1 MIIKIFFLV
10 LVFFSLHAQSEEAL
24 TSDQVS
30 SSATPP
36 AEINQKS
43 IKQYS
48 VCNSLVLYKK
58 TNFFSTLNNSLL
70 TQKFY
75 TQYCKHLQNFA
86 WFDSTLQYSP
96 QALDLLAS
104 IDDSLHYGLNPEK
117 YHQNELASDRDLL
130 ENGTFSSDEKKIAL
144 MNTIDLLLTDAYITM
159 AEDLYYGF
167 TDWEKFKTSKIAD
180 EQIEWDRPT
189 KLPLLVTKRLFDS
202 LKKNSIKSSL
212 ETLNPDFKEYTRLI
226 KALAYYR
233 SLEKDDEWV
242 KIPFGSLIILNSTD
256 ERLPLIKKRLLESGE
271 LDTITDPDGTLY
283 DDKILISAVKK
294 FQSRH
299 NLSADGLIGNKTI
312 VAMNVPLSK
321 KITTIILNLER
332 YRWLNSGMDKTDAY
346 IDINVP
352 AFTMQLLEKGD
363 ELFHMNVIVGTK
375 DRPTP
380 ILSSKISYAVINPTW
395 TAPQTIVKEDILEKK
410 NLLKYLQKHNM
421 RVYRQ
426 IHGEMIEQNPRAIN
440 WEPYKEAGAAPFTF
454 KADAGKSN
462 PLGVVKFIFPNKYS
476 IYMHDTNSR
485 GLFKNEYRALSSGC
499 IRLGEPKK
507 LLTYLSP
514 KEDIISGEIED
525 EHRVDLQKRL
535 PVLIRYMTVGV
546 DSDQKVYFY
555 NDIYG
560 YDDLQ
565 LQNIKKINFMKFD
578 TMN

>member
-10 LVFFSLHAQSEEAL
+10 LTFLSLHAQPEEVS
-24 TSDQVS
+24 TSDELNT
-30 SSATPP
+30 SAPLLVQT
-36 AEINQKS
+36 NQKS
-43 IKQYS
+43 VKKYA
-48 VCNSLVLYKK
+48 VCNGLVAYKK
-58 TNFFSTLNNSLL
+58 TNFSSTLNNSLL

-75 TQYCKHLQNFA
+75 TQYCKRLQNFA
-86 WFDSTLQYSP
+86 WFDSKLHYSP
-96 QALDLLAS
+96 QALDLLSS
-104 IDDSLHYGLNPEK
+104 IDNSLHYGLNPEK
-117 YHQNELASDRDLL
+117 YHQNELAVDRDLL
-130 ENGTFSSDEKKIAL
+130 ENGTFENDEKKIHL
-144 MNTIDLLLTDAYITM
+144 VNSIDLLLTDAYITM
-159 AEDLYYGF
+159 AQDLYYGF

-180 EQIEWDRPT
+180 EPIEWDRPT

-202 LKKNSIKSSL
+202 LKKNSIQNSL
-212 ETLNPDFKEYTRLI
+212 ETLNPDFKEYARLI

-233 SLEKDDEWV
+233 SLEKDDQWV
-242 KIPFGSLIILNSTD
+242 KIPSGPAIRLGNTD
-256 ERLPLIKKRLLESGE
+256 ERLPLIKKRLVESGE
-271 LDTITDPDGTLY
+271 LETITDPDGTLY
-283 DDKILISAVKK
+283 DDKTLIDAVKT

-299 NLSADGLIGNKTI
+299 NLSADGLIGKKTI
-312 VAMNVPLSK
+312 QAMNITLFK

-346 IDINVP
+346 ININVP
-352 AFTMQLLEKGD
+352 AFRMQLLEKGD
-363 ELFHMNVIVGTK
+363 ELFHMNIIVGTK

-421 RVYRQ
+421 HVYRQ
-426 IHGEMIEQNPRAIN
+426 IHGEMVEQNPRVID
-440 WEPYKEAGAAPFTF
+440 WKPYKKTGAAPFTF

-499 IRLGEPKK
+499 IRLGEPEK

-514 KEDIISGEIED
+514 KEDIISADIED

-546 DSDQKVYFY
+546 DSNQKVYFY
-555 NDIYG
+555 DDIYG

>member
-10 LVFFSLHAQSEEAL
+10 LVFFSLYAQSEEAL

-36 AEINQKS
+36 AEINQTS
-43 IKQYS
+43 IKHYA

-86 WFDSTLQYSP
+86 WFDSKLQYSP

-242 KIPFGSLIILNSTD
+242 KIPFGSLIIFNSTD

-312 VAMNVPLSK
+312 LAMNVPLSK
-321 KITTIILNLER
+321 KIMMIILNLER

-346 IDINVP
+346 ININVP

-410 NLLKYLQKHNM
+410 NLLEYLQKHNM

-426 IHGEMIEQNPRAIN
+426 IHGEMVEQNPREID

-546 DSDQKVYFY
+546 DVNQKVYFY

-578 TMN
+578 TIN